1 MILAIPHRHGMVR
14 MELRHLRYFVAV
26 SEEGSF
32 THAAEK
38 RLHTAQPSLSR
49 QIRDL
54 ESKLDVQWIIRGP
67 RGMELTAAGR
77 VFLGHTRLILSQVE
91 AATEAARRAA
101 RPAKAAFIVGFLT
114 GYEIEWLP
122 EVLGI
127 LRDELHKTELI
138 IHSSSS
144 PELTQ
149 ALLRGKIDVAFLRP
163 DKQAQGLEFK
173 LLSKEPLF
181 VLLPCDHRLASCDS
195 VRLEDIASEAFISGH
210 GSPPW

>member
-1 MILAIPHRHGMVR
+1 MTLAPLGKTLYDTSHTSQAWHGAHRATSLALFRCGRRRGQLPPCGRKTTPHRTAFAEPADPRPGVKARCPVDNPRPARHGANR
-14 MELRHLRYFVAV
+14 R
-26 SEEGSF
+26 G
-32 THAAEK
+32 
-38 RLHTAQPSLSR
+38 PGLSR
-49 QIRDL
+49 PYP
-54 ESKLDVQWIIRGP
+54 LDTV
-67 RGMELTAAGR
+67 AGR
-77 VFLGHTRLILSQVE
+77 SGE
-91 AATEAARRAA
+91 TEAARRAA

-163 DKQAQGLEFK
+163 DKQAQGLEFCAPAPRTSAG
-173 LLSKEPLF
+173 LL
-181 VLLPCDHRLASCDS
+181 
-195 VRLEDIASEAFISGH
+195 
-210 GSPPW
+210 